1 MQKPVIILAGM
12 RSLPSRRIR
21 SSTAIAACIAVLA
34 GSPQLSYAH
43 DADEI
48 ALGSLVDAELSF
60 ARMALERG
68 IRDAFLANFADDGI
82 AFEPAPVRLR
92 EAWSARPPARDPKEL
107 RLEWKPAQAG
117 VARSRDF
124 GYTTG
129 PYTLSS
135 AAHPERVRH
144 GVFFSVWRRDA
155 GRWRV
160 VLDAGIATP
169 AAVNFASLGAAPRP
183 HFKGRAIPRTEKER
197 LLEREADL
205 SASSPGGIP
214 PAIYAKLLAPDA
226 RLHRDGAAP
235 VAADAAVREAS
246 LRTTRVAW
254 TPSDARVSASGDMAV
269 TYGRFRETD
278 GSTIRDGYYAHLWLR
293 DAGGRWR
300 LAYDIMLPGAPA

>member
-1 MQKPVIILAGM
+1 MAVA
-12 RSLPSRRIR
+12 
-21 SSTAIAACIAVLA
+21 AFIAMLA
-34 GSPQLSYAH
+34 GSPQRSYAH

-68 IRDAFLANFADDGI
+68 IRDAFLDNFADDGI

-107 RLEWKPAQAG
+107 RLAWKPAQAG

-155 GRWRV
+155 AGRWRV

-169 AAVNFASLGAAPRP
+169 DAVDFASLGAAPRP
-183 HFKGRAIPRTEKER
+183 HFRGRAIAQNEKQR

-214 PAIYAKLLAPDA
+214 AAIYATLLAPDA
-226 RLHRDGAAP
+226 RLQRDGAAP
-235 VAADAAVREAS
+235 VAADAAVREAL
-246 LRTTRVAW
+246 LRATRVAW
-254 TPSDARVSASGDMAV
+254 TPIDARVSASGDMAV
-269 TYGRFRETD
+269 TYGRFRET
-278 GSTIRDGYYAHLWLR
+278 GATPAIHDGYYAHLWLR

-300 LAYDIMLPGAPA
+300 LAYDIMLRGAPA